1 MPLVFVH
8 GVSVRAGPSY
18 ERQQRFRDAA
28 FRRHVLPRQDTPI
41 HNPYWG
47 DVGAKAAWNHAS
59 LPGDPLLV
67 LEALGPQET
76 VTVEQ
81 VLISEE
87 AAGYTQPDSV
97 LLDVARQDF
106 QEAID
111 LLVSSAIEESG
122 IDARA
127 LVAVASELSDYAER
141 NPSPAWISQ
150 VGHDHAFLD
159 RLREETRLESVE
171 RGHGAPRPDDQRT
184 APRQG
189 EQHAANRAGEQAG
202 PRATERRTGRTGGAL
217 IAPPPFDPGPTLQ
230 EQLDVWDALARAIER
245 VREAVADWRWGQP
258 GRSLRRLVQ
267 PYLTHFVGDIFV
279 YLKERG
285 TPARPGAIIERVS
298 DAIAAAAREV
308 RPGDPLIIV
317 AHSMGANVVYDVLTS
332 FLKGV
337 RVDTLVTVGNQIGW
351 FEEMKLFAASDPAVP
366 GPHRSRVA
374 RPVGVGRW
382 LNVIDTSD
390 YLAYAAEPIFDGV
403 EDVTF
408 TTGRGPLAAH
418 TEYFKDVG
426 FFQRLGAWLW
436 REAEVF

>member
-18 ERQQRFRDAA
+18 ERQERFRDAA
-28 FRRHVLPRQDTPI
+28 FRRHVLPRQDTKV

-106 QEAID
+106 REAID
-111 LLVSSAIEESG
+111 LLVSTAIEESG

-127 LVAVASELSDYAER
+127 LVAVATELSDYAEQ
-141 NPSPAWISQ
+141 NPSPAWIHE
-150 VGHDHAFLD
+150 VGHDHAFLGRLKEESRLALQDAVD
-159 RLREETRLESVE
+159 RDAKRSQVRPQEQTGRSPNGLIASP
-171 RGHGAPRPDDQRT
+171 APD
-184 APRQG
+184 
-189 EQHAANRAGEQAG
+189 AG
-202 PRATERRTGRTGGAL
+202 PTW
-217 IAPPPFDPGPTLQ
+217 Q
-230 EQLDVWDALARAIER
+230 EQLDVWDALARAIDR
-245 VREAVADWRWGQP
+245 VRDAVADWRWGQP

-285 TPARPGAIIERVS
+285 TPQQPGPIITRVR
-298 DAIAAAAREV
+298 DAIEAAAREV
-308 RPGDPLIIV
+308 TPNDPLIIV
-317 AHSMGANVVYDVLTS
+317 AHSMGANVVYDVLTT

-337 RVDTLVTVGNQIGW
+337 RVDTMVTVGNQIGW
-351 FEEMKLFAASDPAVP
+351 FEEMKLFAASDPSVP
-366 GPHRSRVA
+366 GRQRSRVA
-374 RPVGVGRW
+374 RPMSIGRW

-436 REAEVF
+436 REAEVI

>member
-159 RLREETRLESVE
+159 RLREETRLDSVE
-171 RGHGAPRPDDQRT
+171 RGHVSAPRS
-184 APRQG
+184 G
-189 EQHAANRAGEQAG
+189 EQRSSSRPSEQQVSSDQTGPRAGEQ
-202 PRATERRTGRTGGAL
+202 TGRSGRAL
-217 IAPPPFDPGPTLQ
+217 VAPPPFDPGPTLQ

-285 TPARPGAIIERVS
+285 TPDTPGAIIERVRDS
-298 DAIAAAAREV
+298 IAAAAREV
-308 RPGDPLIIV
+308 KPGDPLVIV

-366 GPHRSRVA
+366 GPHRSRVP
-374 RPVGVGRW
+374 RPVGVSRW